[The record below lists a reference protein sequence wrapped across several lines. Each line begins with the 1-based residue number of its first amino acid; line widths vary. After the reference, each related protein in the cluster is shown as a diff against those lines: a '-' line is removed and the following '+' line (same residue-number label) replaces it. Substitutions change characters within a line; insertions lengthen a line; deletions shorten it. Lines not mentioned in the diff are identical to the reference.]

1 MKSFKN
7 YLSEGLND
15 PGIFKAVFLAGGPGS
30 GKSFIAT
37 SNSKGHLGLLAMGLR
52 VSNID
57 TAYENLLKKAGMSTT
72 PEDIWSDKGQELR
85 LKALALTDKQKEIY
99 IKGRLGIII
108 DGTGKDYDKI
118 ITQKKMFDKL
128 GYDTAMV
135 FVNTNLETA
144 IQRDKDRD
152 RTIGAENVTK
162 MWQGVQ
168 DNLGKYQSAFKNNF
182 IIVDNSEGKDWKRDA
197 QRGFKDLAKL
207 AKKPVSNTV
216 GKNWLK
222 QAAAE
227 KGAPAQPRK
236 SG

>member
-52 VSNID
+52 LNNID
-57 TAYENLLKKAGMSTT
+57 TAYENLLKKAGMSTS
-72 PEDIWSDKGQELR
+72 PEDIWSDKGQEIRLR
-85 LKALALTDKQKEIY
+85 ALELTNKQKEIY
-99 IKGRLGIII
+99 IRGRLGVII
-108 DGTGKDYDKI
+108 DGTGQDYDRI
-118 ITQKKMFDKL
+118 IGPKKEFDKL

-162 MWQGVQ
+162 MWQKVQ
-168 DNLGKYQSAFKNNF
+168 DNLGKYQSVFKNNF

-197 QRGFKDLAKL
+197 QRGFKDLAKFI
-207 AKKPVSNTV
+207 KKPVSNAA
-216 GKNWLK
+216 GKKWLK
-222 QAAAE
+222 QAEAE

>member
-37 SNSKGHLGLLAMGLR
+37 SNSKGHLGLLAAGLR

-57 TAYENLLKKAGMSTT
+57 TAYELLLKKAGMSTT

-85 LKALALTDKQKEIY
+85 LKALALTDSQKQTY

-118 ITQKKMFDKL
+118 MAQKKMFDKL

-144 IQRDKDRD
+144 IKRDKDRD
-152 RTIGAENVTK
+152 RTIGAEKVTQ

-168 DNLGKYQSAFKNNF
+168 DNLGKFQSAFKNNF
-182 IIVDNSEGKDWKRDA
+182 IIVDNSEGKDWQRDA
-197 QRGFKDLAKL
+197 ARGFKDLMKL
-207 AKKPVSNTV
+207 AKKPITNAV
-216 GKNWLK
+216 GKKWLK

-227 KGAPAQPRK
+227 KGAPAQPRR
-236 SG
+236 GG

>member
-1 MKSFKN
+1 MRSFKN

-118 ITQKKMFDKL
+118 MTQKKMFDKL

-152 RTIGAENVTK
+152 RTIGVENVTK
-162 MWQGVQ
+162 MWKGVQ

-197 QRGFKDLAKL
+197 QRGFKDLAKW
-207 AKKPVSNTV
+207 AKKPVSNTI

-222 QAAAE
+222 QAEAE